1 MTSSEKLWWF
11 VLHRCFLI
19 GSLVDS
25 SSLAATTHFL
35 SVTSTVGER
44 AVLPCSWSSRL
55 RSAAAAA
62 ASNCHIQW
70 QTTAS
75 DTVFEKRGPQR
86 WQAAEF
92 EGRVEVPEEQLGH
105 GDCSL
110 VISDVQ
116 IGDTGRYESF
126 MVVDGERS
134 GKTRVFI
141 QGVRLSV
148 FDHKS
153 RQAQGPGGELVL
165 DLHTRHSVRV
175 VFQGRNSSVW
185 STLWIKDDD
194 ESSGRMQKH
203 PERQQLIMKNL
214 ERSDEGTYKVLDK
227 HGLSISTVQLAVE
240 GSPEVQTRVGSEV
253 SAAGDASRSSR
264 SSDLLVTS
272 ALVTSFLIIRLL

>member
-1 MTSSEKLWWF
+1 IQPDRCSSSCFFYTSCLRAS
-11 VLHRCFLI
+11 FLP
-19 GSLVDS
+19 DS

-62 ASNCHIQW
+62 ASHCHIQW

-240 GSPEVQTRVGSEV
+240 GE
-253 SAAGDASRSSR
+253 AGPSRDASRSSR